1 MVWGV
6 NMSIEEKL
14 MDQYIGLCGAAA
26 TECLSIKI
34 HTKCAL
40 RILKEISK
48 KGSRMS
54 AMASKRTLLI
64 WNRKINL
71 NDPF

>member
-14 MDQYIGLCGAAA
+14 MDQYIGLCGAA

-54 AMASKRTLLI
+54 AMESKRTLLI